1 MHRNCLKNTAS
12 GVKQAF
18 SHLKLLNFEN
28 NSYICDWRMGSAT
41 GRNSFLIVKETL
53 KRMAEVHYMTQE
65 GLDKLRKDLAD
76 ALAQRPVI
84 SAAIAE
90 AREKG
95 DLSENAEYDAARD
108 AQGLLEVKIAKFK
121 ELVANAKV
129 IDESMVG
136 TDTVQMTNKVKIQN
150 MANNQV
156 MEFTIVGETEADFAH
171 GKMAATTPIAKALL
185 GHGKGEVVEAKV
197 PQGVIKFK
205 ILEISLG

>member
-1 MHRNCLKNTAS
+1 
-12 GVKQAF
+12 
-18 SHLKLLNFEN
+18 
-28 NSYICDWRMGSAT
+28 
-41 GRNSFLIVKETL
+41 
-53 KRMAEVHYMTQE
+53 MADIHYMTQE
-65 GLDKLRKDLAD
+65 GLDKLRKDLAE

-95 DLSENAEYDAARD
+95 DLSENAEYDAARE
-108 AQGLLEVKIAKFK
+108 AQGLLEVKIARLK

-136 TDTVQMTNKVKIQN
+136 TDKVQMTNKVKVQN
-150 MANNQV
+150 LANNQV

-185 GHGKGEVVEAKV
+185 GHEKGETVEAKV

-205 ILEISLG
+205 ILDISLG